1 MNTPEE
7 LIKLA
12 KANFP
17 HPILL
22 LTSSDNGRLFSL
34 SESTQPMPFA
44 YHPRNRG
51 MKFRGPGWEIHL
63 QEVDSD
69 VINLHYDYDC
79 YYRLDGSLIATWDV
93 TDGSL
98 RRQET
103 PNP

>member
-7 LIKLA
+7 LIELA

-22 LTSSDNGRLFSL
+22 LTSSDNGRLWSL
-34 SESTQPMPFA
+34 SESSQPMSLQHRY
-44 YHPRNRG
+44 YHQARG

-63 QEVDSD
+63 QEVEDE
-69 VINLHYDYDC
+69 VFGYHYNYDC
-79 YYRLDGSLIATWDV
+79 HIMLDGSLVATWD
-93 TDGSL
+93 DSRL
-98 RRQET
+98 QRQDT